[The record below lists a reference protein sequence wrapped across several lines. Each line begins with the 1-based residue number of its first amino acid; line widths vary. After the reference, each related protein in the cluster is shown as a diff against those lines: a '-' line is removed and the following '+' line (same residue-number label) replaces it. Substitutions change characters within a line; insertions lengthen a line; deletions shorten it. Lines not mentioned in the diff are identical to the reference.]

1 MNEITPFA
9 QKSVANPTPTLDL
22 DFEEVCKFIDP
33 KKLGT
38 PQEYKHFFELCK
50 MRGMNP
56 LLKEVYWIKYSSN
69 QAAANVIA
77 VDTFVARAGDH
88 QDYEGYES
96 GWYIQKDPKDPNSVE
111 TTVMPYGRIV
121 GAWCSVFRTNMK
133 PFVSRVRIDAYSTGK
148 SRWGT
153 DPAGMIEKCAI
164 AGAHRKA
171 YPKSFA
177 QLYSWEEMDQAREVK
192 DVTPPKKQEAKT
204 PSQQVKEWDE
214 ETKAKKKPA
223 KKAKSEPKSEDSN
236 DAFKA
241 EFLDTEDQDERI
253 QLFNQALM
261 NLVDDDRTKESYQN
275 VKSFTEKHWNT
286 LNQNLDKDHR
296 DSLLNVCDAVK
307 KLYPDE
313 A

>member
-1 MNEITPFA
+1 
-9 QKSVANPTPTLDL
+9 
-22 DFEEVCKFIDP
+22 
-33 KKLGT
+33 
-38 PQEYKHFFELCK
+38 
-50 MRGMNP
+50 
-56 LLKEVYWIKYSSN
+56 
-69 QAAANVIA
+69 
-77 VDTFVARAGDH
+77 
-88 QDYEGYES
+88 
-96 GWYIQKDPKDPNSVE
+96 
-111 TTVMPYGRIV
+111 
-121 GAWCSVFRTNMK
+121 
-133 PFVSRVRIDAYSTGK
+133 
-148 SRWGT
+148 
-153 DPAGMIEKCAI
+153 
-164 AGAHRKA
+164 
-171 YPKSFA
+171 
-177 QLYSWEEMDQAREVK
+177 MDQAREVK

-223 KKAKSEPKSEDSN
+223 KKAKSEPKSEDSD

>member
-88 QDYEGYES
+88 HDYEGYES
-96 GWYIQKDPKDPNSVE
+96 GWYIQTDPKDPNKVAS
-111 TTVMPYGRIV
+111 THQPYGKIV

-261 NLVDDDRTKESYQN
+261 NLVDDDRTKESYQK